1 MKIDLSKLLKGLE
14 SLPHTPAP
22 EPENVP
28 PYVLTH
34 ILEPLKT
41 NHAVSFMELDFESF
55 TEEDLENLYRALAET
70 EDKEQRLNHLC
81 STFVI
86 LNRKPLRSGRFVK
99 EAQLWTMNLYAVHFK
114 QSERLVCS
122 TNTES

>member
-14 SLPHTPAP
+14 ALPHMPVP

-41 NHAVSFMELDFESF
+41 DKAVSFMELDFEAF
-55 TEEDLENLYRALAET
+55 TEEDIDSLYGALSEAEDR
-70 EDKEQRLNHLC
+70 EHRLNHLR
-81 STFVI
+81 STFDHS
-86 LNRKPLRSGRFVK
+86 NPKAAAQRKF
-99 EAQLWTMNLYAVHFK
+99 
-114 QSERLVCS
+114 C
-122 TNTES
+122 